1 MYNIIPLNPTT
12 LPSILMEMGTDDVLH
27 NLWLLEVMDLYET
40 DQLIGQEWF
49 IVKNYQTPGGF
60 VYPYCAWSWEK
71 VVENIHRVRI
81 TSHF

>member
-12 LPSILMEMGTDDVLH
+12 LPVILMEMGTDDVLH
-27 NLWLLEVMDLYET
+27 NLWLLEVMARYET

-60 VYPYCAWSWEK
+60 TYPYCAWGWEK

-81 TSHF
+81 TNHF